1 MLAVFSGFCLSMELV
16 RIIVSSSPGYIF
28 LIWNLVLAW
37 VPYLLS
43 LKFIELDIRKQW
55 ISSSIIMLLWVAF
68 LPNGPYIITDLIH
81 LRPRIGIPMW
91 YDVLLVS
98 TMAWN
103 GLLLTLL
110 SVNLVHRK
118 LEEYFSAFK
127 LWVALIILFLSSG
140 YGIYIG
146 RFMRLNSW
154 DAFLRPLSVLHYLFA
169 DLIHPFHHPRSI
181 LVTVIVTILLSLSY
195 SIFYLMGHKPA
206 STYETV

>member
-1 MLAVFSGFCLSMELV
+1 MVFTGFCFGMECV
-16 RIIVSSSPGYIF
+16 RIYASGTFGYAF

-43 LKFIELDIRKQW
+43 LKLISLNMRKRW
-55 ISSSIIMLLWVAF
+55 ISSLIILLVWVAF

-81 LRPRIGIPMW
+81 LRPRMDIPMW
-91 YDVLLVS
+91 YDVLLIS

-118 LEEYFSAFK
+118 LEEYFSDFK
-127 LWVALIILFLSSG
+127 LWIALVLLFMSSG

-146 RFMRLNSW
+146 RFVRLNSW
-154 DAFLRPLSVLHYLFA
+154 DAFLRPLSVLHYLFI
-169 DLIHPFHHPRSI
+169 DIIHPFHHPKAI
-181 LVTVIVTILLSLSY
+181 LVTLIVTVILSLTY
-195 SIFYLMGHKPA
+195 SILYLFGHKPVL
-206 STYETV
+206 SHETI

>member
-1 MLAVFSGFCLSMELV
+1 MGMEGV
-16 RIIVSSSPGYIF
+16 RIYTSLSLGYVF

-43 LKFIELDIRKQW
+43 LKFIELDIRKRW
-55 ISSSIIMLLWVAF
+55 IGSSVIMLLWVAF
-68 LPNGPYIITDLIH
+68 LPNGPYIITDLLH

-110 SVNLVHRK
+110 SVSLVHRK

-127 LWVALIILFLSSG
+127 LWCALIILFLSSG

-146 RFMRLNSW
+146 RFVRLNSW
-154 DAFLRPLSVLHYLFA
+154 DAFLRPLSVLHYLLM
-169 DLIHPFHHPRSI
+169 DVIHPFHHPRAI
-181 LVTVIVTILLSLSY
+181 LVTMIVTVLLSLSY
-195 SIFYLMGHKPA
+195 AIFYLIGHEPA
-206 STYETV
+206 LNYEAV